1 MLLFR
6 GKDIKCWGP
15 SGVSGLCL
23 ENGRSLYHNRANTH
37 HLTNISSPMLSLRPS
52 SRLCLPKQL
61 GRVVQVS
68 VLSSP
73 AGLRLA
79 SQQPRHFSTT
89 PATQLRDFFPEK
101 ETAYIRKTP
110 PSWPHQGYTEEEVLS
125 VVPEHREPKTVGDWL
140 AWKLVRIA
148 RYVAMSIYV
157 VKYV

>member
-1 MLLFR
+1 
-6 GKDIKCWGP
+6 
-15 SGVSGLCL
+15 
-23 ENGRSLYHNRANTH
+23 
-37 HLTNISSPMLSLRPS
+37 MLSLRPS
-52 SRLCLPKQL
+52 CRLCLPKQL

-73 AGLRLA
+73 AGLRLT
-79 SQQPRHFSTT
+79 SHVQQPRYFSTT

-110 PSWPHQGYTEEEVLS
+110 PSWPHHGWTEQEMLS

-148 RYVAMSIYV
+148 RYIGHAHLYG
-157 VKYV
+157 KTHLTQD